1 MSRWTNTDGGPTL
14 SACIV
19 DDGTFRMLLDLGSGA
34 LGELARRMR
43 CPLIVDGR
51 NSLDREQVT
60 ASGLEYLG
68 IGR

>member
-1 MSRWTNTDGGPTL
+1 VPDLAHLAQDADALVLVTDWPE
-14 SACIV
+14 
-19 DDGTFRMLLDLGSGA
+19 FRELPFR
-34 LGELARRMR
+34 ELAARMR

-51 NSLDREQVT
+51 NSLDRELVT

>member
-1 MSRWTNTDGGPTL
+1 
-14 SACIV
+14 
-19 DDGTFRMLLDLGSGA
+19 
-34 LGELARRMR
+34 MR

-51 NSLDREQVT
+51 NSLDRELVT